1 MQTTKR
7 EILRNLIEKIQSA
20 NERLKNNFHQDEVKE
35 EIDKIKEKYKYNKN
49 YDYSVKKGQIEYNS
63 NYKNIFPD
71 SVKYGILS
79 NIRDSTDERI
89 DIVENIIGKIN
100 DSLQNIQKNLKNK
113 KSNEKI
119 EINNKKDNS
128 INLSSLDTDIITFTD
143 KKQKNKINFNV
154 IGNQKNLINIINQNK
169 DDLNSYRNDK
179 DFDFDEDEEDKI

>member
-7 EILRNLIEKIQSA
+7 EILHNLIEKIQSA
-20 NERLKNNFHQDEVKE
+20 NKKLKNNFHQDEVKD
-35 EIDKIKEKYKYNKN
+35 EIDKIKEKYKNNKK
-49 YDYSVKKGQIEYNS
+49 YDYSVKEGQIEYNS

-113 KSNEKI
+113 KLNDKI
-119 EINNKKDNS
+119 EFNKKDNS

-143 KKQKNKINFNV
+143 KKQKNKMNFNIV
-154 IGNQKNLINIINQNK
+154 GNQKNFINILNQNK
-169 DDLNSYRNDK
+169 DDLNSFRNEK
-179 DFDFDEDEEDKI
+179 DFDFEEDEEEKM

>member
-49 YDYSVKKGQIEYNS
+49 YDYSVKKGQIEYDS

-89 DIVENIIGKIN
+89 DI
-100 DSLQNIQKNLKNK
+100 
-113 KSNEKI
+113 
-119 EINNKKDNS
+119 
-128 INLSSLDTDIITFTD
+128 F
-143 KKQKNKINFNV
+143 
-154 IGNQKNLINIINQNK
+154 
-169 DDLNSYRNDK
+169 
-179 DFDFDEDEEDKI
+179 